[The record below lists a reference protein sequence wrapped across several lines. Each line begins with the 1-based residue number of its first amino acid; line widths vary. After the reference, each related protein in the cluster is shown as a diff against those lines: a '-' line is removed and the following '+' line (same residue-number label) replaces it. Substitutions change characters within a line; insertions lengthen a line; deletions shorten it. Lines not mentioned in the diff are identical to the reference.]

1 MVESFLGKWT
11 LIKGSCVYEQ
21 GMVPL
26 DGHYSIL
33 TKGKNLQFEMVWIDS
48 EGERH
53 EFNFCARPD
62 GIRFPFLG
70 GKLADSISTEI
81 ISKKELNTKA
91 YLNDKK
97 VMEVKRTLSDS
108 LKQMTISQT
117 VFLPDSNKMTNWSS
131 YSKINIE

>member
-1 MVESFLGKWT
+1 M
-11 LIKGSCVYEQ
+11 
-21 GMVPL
+21 
-26 DGHYSIL
+26 
-33 TKGKNLQFEMVWIDS
+33 
-48 EGERH
+48 R
-53 EFNFCARPD
+53 
-62 GIRFPFLG
+62 
-70 GKLADSISTEI
+70 
-81 ISKKELNTKA
+81 LNTKA